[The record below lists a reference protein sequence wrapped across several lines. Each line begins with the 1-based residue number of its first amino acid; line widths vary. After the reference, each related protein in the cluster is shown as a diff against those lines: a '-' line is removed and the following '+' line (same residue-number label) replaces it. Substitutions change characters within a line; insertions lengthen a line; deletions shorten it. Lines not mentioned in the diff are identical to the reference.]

1 MRLIIFT
8 FLLSAF
14 AGSRRSSSGSSS
26 SGSAPSGAP
35 PSSGSSGSSGSS
47 SSGGQNF
54 HVTFGDNCE
63 GSSYDLDTNIF
74 VNSFVASGGTY
85 NYYAEYWVNEVGV
98 ATHLA
103 EGFCSTSE
111 YLDNVY
117 STPYEFIGPTAT
129 SSGSVTSQGHANHD
143 MENYCSAEGSE
154 TPPLMES
161 DFTETSYSISMSPSN
176 EAIGD
181 ISNTVGV
188 AVNGIVI
195 FSPYTGVNTVAP
207 EDETLDTCVG
217 HPANGNYHYHGYPP
231 CLAESLGDSPV
242 GSSSAAHSSILGW
255 AYDGFPIYGPWGY
268 ADPMDMSSEIINVR
282 SGYQCSD
289 SDDCTDYNNWSFA
302 ETNGELDQC
311 NGRFTKTPE
320 FPEGM
325 YVYVFS
331 VKDSDGSIQFP
342 GVPYCTGSSSDQS
355 TCASSK
361 ISAKI
366 NSYHALV
373 MDNAPSLCIFLA
385 IVGLSAIIY
394 AFVTHFKQKP
404 EYANVDIIA
413 SEI

>member
-1 MRLIIFT
+1 MKLILLT
-8 FLLSAF
+8 FFLSAF
-14 AGSRRSSSGSSS
+14 ASKSRSSSGK
-26 SGSAPSGAP
+26 AP
-35 PSSGSSGSSGSS
+35 PSSSEDSSSGSS

-54 HVTFGDNCE
+54 HVSFGDNCE

-85 NYYAEYWVNEVGV
+85 NYYAEYWVNKVGV
-98 ATHLA
+98 ATHLE

-117 STPYEFIGPTAT
+117 STSYEFIGPTAT

-217 HPANGNYHYHGYPP
+217 HPANGNYHYHGYPS

-255 AYDGFPIYGPWGY
+255 GYDGFPIYGPWGY

-282 SGYQCSD
+282 SGYQCSE

-342 GVPYCTGSSSDQS
+342 GVPYCTGSTSDQS

-361 ISAKI
+361 ISANI

-373 MDNAPSLCIFLA
+373 MDNAPNLCIFLA
-385 IVGLSAIIY
+385 IVGFSAIVY
-394 AFVTHFKQKP
+394 AFVTRFKQKP
-404 EYANVDIIA
+404 EYSNVDIIA
-413 SEI
+413 NEI